1 MSITAEKLLA
11 RIVYDGGLYNQAI
24 SENPQS
30 GLAGMLKSKFDETM
44 KEAEA
49 HVKAQAAKKAEA
61 ANE

>member
-11 RIVYDGGLYNQAI
+11 RLVYDGGLYNQAI

-30 GLAGMLKSKFDETM
+30 GLTGMLKSKFDATF

-49 HVKAQAAKKAEA
+49 HVAERAKKAEA